1 MKLNCLAPL
10 IALVAASVATRP
22 ALADGG
28 RVPVTDVRVL
38 MIAAIDSPTGTAQG
52 VLTSKDAESIT
63 KHFKAT
69 GPILIDVSTV
79 KRYAQAGCARL
90 KLSFAQDGVQ
100 LPGQATPR
108 ETPSTSASTTAAT
121 ASRPS
126 HSREELPVSTTRC
139 LAALAALL
147 GLLLPALSHA
157 QADAAV
163 AVAPAQSPLLL
174 QGPLL
179 G

>member
-1 MKLNCLAPL
+1 MARYEGVLAADRL
-10 IALVAASVATRP
+10 P
-22 ALADGG
+22 A
-28 RVPVTDVRVL
+28 VPDKPGPGHVRVL
-38 MIAAIDSPTGTAQG
+38 MIAALDSPTGTAQG

-108 ETPSTSASTTAAT
+108 RNTVDFGINYCRDGQPPKSLT
-121 ASRPS
+121 
-126 HSREELPVSTTRC
+126 
-139 LAALAALL
+139 
-147 GLLLPALSHA
+147 
-157 QADAAV
+157 
-163 AVAPAQSPLLL
+163 
-174 QGPLL
+174 
-179 G
+179 

>member
-1 MKLNCLAPL
+1 MKLNRLAPL
-10 IALVAASVATRP
+10 IAFAATSVAT
-22 ALADGG
+22 AQLADGG

-38 MIAAIDSPTGTAQG
+38 MIAALDSPTGTAQG

-69 GPILIDVSTV
+69 EPILIDVSTV

-108 ETPSTSASTTAAT
+108 RNTVDFGINYCRDGQPPKSLT
-121 ASRPS
+121 
-126 HSREELPVSTTRC
+126 
-139 LAALAALL
+139 
-147 GLLLPALSHA
+147 
-157 QADAAV
+157 
-163 AVAPAQSPLLL
+163 
-174 QGPLL
+174 
-179 G
+179 

>member
-1 MKLNCLAPL
+1 MKHLLL
-10 IALVAASVATRP
+10 STLLSLVYASVAIAQP
-22 ALADGG
+22 SDGG

-38 MIAAIDSPTGTAQG
+38 MIAAIDSPTGTAHG

-100 LPGQATPR
+100 LPGQTTPKR
-108 ETPSTSASTTAAT
+108 NTVDFGINYCRDGQPPKSLT
-121 ASRPS
+121 
-126 HSREELPVSTTRC
+126 
-139 LAALAALL
+139 
-147 GLLLPALSHA
+147 
-157 QADAAV
+157 
-163 AVAPAQSPLLL
+163 
-174 QGPLL
+174 
-179 G
+179 

>member
-1 MKLNCLAPL
+1 
-10 IALVAASVATRP
+10 
-22 ALADGG
+22 
-28 RVPVTDVRVL
+28 VPVTDVRVL
-38 MIAAIDSPTGTAQG
+38 MIAALDSPTGTAQG

-108 ETPSTSASTTAAT
+108 RNTVDFGINYCRDGQPPKSLT
-121 ASRPS
+121 
-126 HSREELPVSTTRC
+126 
-139 LAALAALL
+139 
-147 GLLLPALSHA
+147 
-157 QADAAV
+157 
-163 AVAPAQSPLLL
+163 
-174 QGPLL
+174 
-179 G
+179 

>member
-1 MKLNCLAPL
+1 MKPTRLLPL
-10 IALVAASVATRP
+10 IAFVAASVATAQP
-22 ALADGG
+22 TDGG

-38 MIAAIDSPTGTAQG
+38 MIAALDSPTGTAQG

-69 GPILIDVSTV
+69 GPILIDISTV

-108 ETPSTSASTTAAT
+108 RNTVDFGINYCRDGQPPKSLT
-121 ASRPS
+121 
-126 HSREELPVSTTRC
+126 
-139 LAALAALL
+139 
-147 GLLLPALSHA
+147 
-157 QADAAV
+157 
-163 AVAPAQSPLLL
+163 
-174 QGPLL
+174 
-179 G
+179 